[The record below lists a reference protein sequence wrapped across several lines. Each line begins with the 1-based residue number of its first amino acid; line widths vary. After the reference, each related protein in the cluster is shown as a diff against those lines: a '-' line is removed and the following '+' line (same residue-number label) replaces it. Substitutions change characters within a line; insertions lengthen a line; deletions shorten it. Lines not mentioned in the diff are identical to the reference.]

1 MYDDDTLS
9 LKNLIPKVL
18 QTAYVRK
25 LIIVKIVK
33 YLKTIYNN
41 NTITRSSCIVE
52 LNFQIY

>member
-33 YLKTIYNN
+33 YLKMIYNN
-41 NTITRSSCIVE
+41 NTITRSSCLIE
-52 LNFQIY
+52 INLRIY